1 MSAPVRASVP
11 FTLDGRPA
19 SAPAGELLVHAAAR
33 HGVFIPTLCHD
44 DKLDPYGGCRM
55 CVVGV
60 EGSPRPLPACATRVA
75 EGMVVST
82 NSSVPQ
88 FRRTL
93 TEMLLTEHLNPDPGG
108 RPNELLDMAEE
119 FQAEAPFILPDAKR
133 EPYDDRNSL
142 MGYDPDACILCNRC
156 VRYTQEV
163 MQCSALSLEGRG
175 PEARIVPTHGH
186 SWLDTECEL
195 CGGCLGV
202 CPTGAIY
209 EKFEEATE
217 RPELTLEKVKTTC
230 TFCGVGCQIDL
241 NVDPETKRIV
251 KVTSDP
257 TYVSNE
263 GNLCVKGRF
272 AFNFVHHPDRLT
284 EPLVRGEDGEL
295 HETTWEHALEVA
307 AQGLNGREGAAR
319 AAEDRLPRVGA
330 VDDGRELRDPE
341 ACTDGGG
348 NQLHPLLRSH
358 LTRSDS
364 LRPGQVVRQRSND
377 ELDPGDRK
385 REVPAR
391 DRLQHNRGA
400 SRARPADE
408 EGGTEGCDARGCR
421 SAQDL
426 AHEARETP
434 SPTPPGYGCL
444 APERDHARD
453 PR

>member
-1 MSAPVRASVP
+1 VIKFS
-11 FTLDGRPA
+11 LDGKEVG
-19 SAPAGELLVHAAAR
+19 APEGELLVHAAAR

-88 FRRTL
+88 YQRTL
-93 TEMLLTEHLNPDPGG
+93 TEMLLTEHMNPDPGG
-108 RPNELLDMAEE
+108 RPNELTDLAADIG
-119 FQAEAPFILPDAKR
+119 AEAPFMLPDAKR
-133 EPYDDRNSL
+133 EPYDDRNTL
-142 MGYDPDACILCNRC
+142 MGYDPDACILCARC

-175 PEARIVPTHGH
+175 PEARVVPTWGL

-217 RPELTLEKVKTTC
+217 RPEPELRKAKSTC
-230 TFCGVGCQIDL
+230 TFCGVGCQIDI
-241 NVDPETKRIV
+241 NVDPATNRIA
-251 KVTSDP
+251 KITSDP

-295 HETTWEHALEVA
+295 HPTSWEHALRVA
-307 AQGLNGREGAAR
+307 ADGLNRVKAEHGAQSIGFLASAR
-319 AAEDRLPRVGA
+319 LTMEENFLIQKLARTVVGTNSIHSC
-330 VDDGRELRDPE
+330 E
-341 ACTDGGG
+341 AT
-348 NQLHPLLRSH
+348 
-358 LTRSDS
+358 
-364 LRPGQVVRQRSND
+364 
-377 ELDPGDRK
+377 
-385 REVPAR
+385 
-391 DRLQHNRGA
+391 
-400 SRARPADE
+400 
-408 EGGTEGCDARGCR
+408 
-421 SAQDL
+421 
-426 AHEARETP
+426 
-434 SPTPPGYGCL
+434 
-444 APERDHARD
+444 
-453 PR
+453 

>member
-1 MSAPVRASVP
+1 MSRMARTVE
-11 FTLDGRPA
+11 FTLDGKTVA
-19 SAPAGELLVHAAAR
+19 APEGELLVHAAAR

-60 EGSPRPLPACATRVA
+60 EGSPRPLPACATHVR
-75 EGMVVST
+75 EGLVVST

-93 TEMLLTEHLNPDPGG
+93 TEMLLVEHLNPDPGG

-119 FQAEAPFILPDAKR
+119 FGAEAPFMLPDAKR
-133 EPYDDRNSL
+133 EPYDDRNRL
-142 MGYDPDACILCNRC
+142 MGYDPDACILCARC

-175 PEARIVPTHGH
+175 PHARVVPTHGF

-195 CGGCLGV
+195 CGGCLSS

-209 EKFEEATE
+209 EKFEEGTE
-217 RPELTLEKVKTTC
+217 RPERGLEKVKTTC
-230 TFCGVGCQIDL
+230 TYCGVGCQIDL

-257 TYVSNE
+257 TYLPNE

-295 HETTWEHALEVA
+295 HPTTWEHALQA
-307 AQGLNGREGAAR
+307 AADGLNAVKAEHGPQSIGFLASAR
-319 AAEDRLPRVGA
+319 LTMEENFLIQKLARSVVETNSVHSC
-330 VDDGRELRDPE
+330 E
-341 ACTDGGG
+341 AT
-348 NQLHPLLRSH
+348 
-358 LTRSDS
+358 
-364 LRPGQVVRQRSND
+364 
-377 ELDPGDRK
+377 
-385 REVPAR
+385 
-391 DRLQHNRGA
+391 
-400 SRARPADE
+400 
-408 EGGTEGCDARGCR
+408 
-421 SAQDL
+421 
-426 AHEARETP
+426 
-434 SPTPPGYGCL
+434 
-444 APERDHARD
+444 
-453 PR
+453 